1 MVEIKKLSADRWKD
15 YRSLRLE
22 ALKNDPTAF
31 GSSYGEEMKLSEK
44 EWKRRMKNT
53 LFALSDNKPIGMIV
67 YVFQKKA
74 KIKHIANIFGVY
86 VKREFRNRGIGKNL
100 IESALLLIKENRN
113 IIKINLNVNPR
124 QKSAL
129 KLYKKYGFKTIGTL
143 KKDLYIN
150 GRFYD
155 ELIMEKFI

>member
-100 IESALLLIKENRN
+100 IESALLLI
-113 IIKINLNVNPR
+113 
-124 QKSAL
+124 
-129 KLYKKYGFKTIGTL
+129 
-143 KKDLYIN
+143 
-150 GRFYD
+150 
-155 ELIMEKFI
+155 